1 MRLSNRDQTVM
12 ISSNNN
18 LYLFKT
24 RQLFHELKLWFF
36 FTRFLNKIDSAKAL
50 TICTG

>member
-1 MRLSNRDQTVM
+1 ML
-12 ISSNNN
+12 SNNN

-24 RQLFHELKLWFF
+24 SQLFHELKLWFF
-36 FTRFLNKIDSAKAL
+36 LTPFLNKIDVVKAL